1 MTSKTERIRALND
14 RLRTTGQG
22 GRIVITRG
30 IAALGAANMAKIIAA
45 VQGFD
50 SFTPDNDPHGE
61 HDFAALDA
69 AGERVMFKVDY
80 YDTAMRGHSPDPAD
94 PAQTTRVLTIMLAS
108 EY

>member
-1 MTSKTERIRALND
+1 MPSKTERVRALND

-22 GRIVITRG
+22 GRIVVTRG
-30 IAALGAANMAKIIAA
+30 IAALGASNMAKIIAA
-45 VQGFD
+45 VQAFD
-50 SFTPDNDPHGE
+50 SFTPDNDPYGE

-80 YDTAMRGHSPDPAD
+80 YDTAMAGHSPDPAD